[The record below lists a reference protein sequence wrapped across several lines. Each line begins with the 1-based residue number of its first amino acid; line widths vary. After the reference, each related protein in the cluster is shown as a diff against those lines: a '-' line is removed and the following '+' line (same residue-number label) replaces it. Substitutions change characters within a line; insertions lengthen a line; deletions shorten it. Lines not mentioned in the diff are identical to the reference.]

1 MSTPTRTTF
10 YPAFYAAFWPWW
22 HRECWNG
29 PALQLEKFVGA
40 DGIRVVSSP
49 TVRGIH
55 VAIGFSGQG
64 KLRAVKTEIY
74 VQDITANARFHE
86 LLRAIDLDEPW
97 VRPLWAGVRDGVH
110 RARKATQPDVPGVYA
125 VAGAA
130 RVGACLPIPS
140 AGVAAF
146 TDPRLGQT
154 PTPVAGAVGIE
165 RAGTAGRIVTFLDRP
180 VDLSLAADVERAA
193 VWMASTLPV
202 FRSVLA

>member
-1 MSTPTRTTF
+1 M
-10 YPAFYAAFWPWW
+10 
-22 HRECWNG
+22 
-29 PALQLEKFVGA
+29 
-40 DGIRVVSSP
+40 
-49 TVRGIH
+49 RGIH

-86 LLRAIDLDEPW
+86 LLRVIDLDEPW
-97 VRPLWAGVRDGVH
+97 ARPLWTGVRDGVH
-110 RARKATQPDVPGVYA
+110 RARNATRPDLPGVYA

-140 AGVAAF
+140 AGAGAF

-154 PTPVAGAVGIE
+154 PTPVPGAVGIE
-165 RAGTAGRIVTFLDRP
+165 RAGSAGRIVTFLDRP